1 MRLQVQTDNS
11 LLSGGAFMNLGFMNM
26 ARSALMLHAR
36 SSTQQARNPG
46 IGSSHSLAPSPPAP
60 TQTRSLTHSCA
71 CSLRGQP
78 RNVTIKRNR
87 AASTANRTAAHRS
100 PNVDEATL
108 PHSAMLAREKGR
120 TFFREVPLSA
130 RSSACSRSR
139 PRFRS
144 RARARAR
151 RSGSLLHTHTRTHQ
165 AKWQEAA
172 EAFGEA
178 IRECDSSHT
187 LYTNRALCY
196 QKLQR
201 WPEVEQVLSAMC
213 VYVYVC
219 VCMCVYTCI

>member
-151 RSGSLLHTHTRTHQ
+151 RSGSLLHTHT
-165 AKWQEAA
+165 
-172 EAFGEA
+172 
-178 IRECDSSHT
+178 HT
-187 LYTNRALCY
+187 PGKVAGGSRSL
-196 QKLQR
+196 
-201 WPEVEQVLSAMC
+201 WGGDPGV
-213 VYVYVC
+213 
-219 VCMCVYTCI
+219 

>member
-1 MRLQVQTDNS
+1 
-11 LLSGGAFMNLGFMNM
+11 MNLGFMNM

-46 IGSSHSLAPSPPAP
+46 IASSHSLAPSPPAP

-120 TFFREVPLSA
+120 TFFREVPCPPARRRALALGLASALVRVHARGALALSYTHTHA
-130 RSSACSRSR
+130 HTRQSGRRQPR
-139 PRFRS
+139 PLG
-144 RARARAR
+144 R
-151 RSGSLLHTHTRTHQ
+151 RSGSVIPRTRCTRT
-165 AKWQEAA
+165 ALS
-172 EAFGEA
+172 A
-178 IRECDSSHT
+178 IRNCSGGRKW
-187 LYTNRALCY
+187 NRC
-196 QKLQR
+196 
-201 WPEVEQVLSAMC
+201 
-213 VYVYVC
+213 
-219 VCMCVYTCI
+219 